1 MINIKAQHKF
11 TLPLYNGGANQSN
24 ITLHKEQL
32 LMQEIRKYTELI
44 NTNTHYPINNH
55 ISYDLSLDVVILTQK
70 EYKKFLDLQIT
81 NPNLQIIKKNKYVE
95 L

>member
-24 ITLHKEQL
+24 IELQKEQL
-32 LMQEIRKYTELI
+32 LMQEIRKHAELI

-55 ISYDLSLDVVILTQK
+55 VSYDLSLDIIVLTQK
-70 EYKKFLDLQIT
+70 EY
-81 NPNLQIIKKNKYVE
+81 IKLLKQNEYE
-95 L
+95 SI